1 MESLN
6 QQLLE
11 LGQSETLSRARDQ
24 HEAVVSTLQQR
35 YEQEALQLKEKVDE
49 TAAALEQ
56 EREEVEKLQRE
67 LQETRKAAE
76 EAHFE
81 RAEVMNRLTRSLE
94 DSQKQCR
101 ELLQTG
107 TVQEIGQLKI
117 QLQQANTAKALS
129 EGMYQALQ
137 DELTELKEQLQMYEN
152 AAQFGVFATPPNDS
166 HSDSYVQLGI
176 KKDLDWKTPKI
187 HRPNVCDSL
196 TPEEVVVGLKAEL
209 ERSLSTNR
217 SKRGQVTR
225 LQGDLR
231 AMKADLETWKA
242 RAETSERK
250 SNDLEMKVKTLERD
264 LELSVPGGSSAGL
277 DRLQKE
283 LDTLRDQYNTLDR
296 EYEDVKLRLE
306 EVSSSEE
313 QLNEL
318 NQQLKR
324 DMAQMVS
331 EFDQDKTQAVEKA
344 QQACLQLHEDSTNK
358 LRHELEQQ
366 FAEQRDAD
374 LQACEKRVADIQAE
388 LDQALQE
395 LDGVKEDYIQV
406 CGEKDSITDRLRE
419 EHAEEMEQK
428 LAQVQEE
435 CAQEKQDALESL
447 KVDLEDS
454 HKVVMATVR
463 EKWSRE
469 QEEEMRRE
477 IETKVAMAK
486 VEWVEEQTQ
495 ARKAAMEAA
504 VAMAK
509 VEWVEEQSQAR
520 KAAVEAA
527 VKAAEQEW
535 LARHEAESEGDF
547 DERLQQ
553 AKQQWQVQQ
562 ETAVREALVKHKAQW
577 EKEAAENREEEF
589 HRLLATEKDAWF
601 AQSATDKAQAVQTAV
616 NSAEVEWLTK
626 NQETVG
632 RQIEQALIAAR
643 SKWMSEQALE
653 RQKHGQE
660 MEVLRKEQLEQQEE
674 NTKREVSVALKS
686 ARLEWEKEQKK
697 QKDQAVTRAVQE
709 ASRQLQQTGAGREK
723 QLQETINNLQE
734 ELQKLRIEQDNIIQQ
749 ELGTARAEWDKEQ
762 DWEKQELQ
770 NKIHEHTRQLE
781 RSEGKVQEYKKEL
794 ERLEVRWRGEF
805 DLERQR
811 LDRDHEV
818 DLETVMV
825 EKERLKDRI
834 EQLEQQCKRKEIL
847 MKKDQEI
854 LRSSLASEH
863 QRDRETWEQDQAGQQ
878 EIWERERASLES
890 KLAHS
895 ETRIKRLEE
904 RSRKELEFLQKN
916 LSAEQKDLLDRLE
929 EEKREL
935 TEELRRALEEKG
947 KLEGKLQGEKEKLRT
962 KLEGKYTKEISALE
976 TRISE
981 LEKERAVAMATG
993 QPHPSEKRTEMV
1005 QTPCQTDF
1013 DVDSLPDSASE
1024 GMHELRNHYLTTVN
1038 KIKDDVKQFLESSRS
1053 RTAESLKKE
1062 VTREKHLTG
1071 RKLRR
1076 YYLQCLHQLL
1086 EEEKRE
1092 GGQGSTLNSARK
1104 MAIMAR
1110 ALESALDS
1118 DRDDTSTTSAQDK
1131 PRSGPRTHHAESVGS
1146 ESHTAGVSTNGN
1158 SRSVAK
1164 GTRSRS
1170 VQSRSSEHPNS
1181 RSGAKTG
1188 VTSGRHKNSG
1198 KHTDTSDYTTQKQR
1212 QDTMGSYLEERNGF
1226 EGASSNPKFT
1236 HANSAKLEHSR
1247 QFHSMESLSTT
1258 AGETTSGRA
1267 SPVNVT
1273 VRARDQFKPLSA
1285 HAHSMEDLTISGG
1298 KISDHKASGDRR
1310 YHSSSQ
1316 KRERDRADSVSS
1328 ETSVEE
1334 RTDRSQKRRQRE
1346 VEKSSSRQP
1355 DFIGPEKYRHQPIAK
1370 ENSRSGDRRQPM
1382 RVPPPNREMQAL
1394 LAEMSV
1400 SPKKPVPLVTRHT
1413 QAPSPALSDI
1423 SADSEYIDL
1432 PTRLA
1437 VSDKPKPGKSREKE
1451 NHPDQTSHNRFQLE
1465 DSGYSQRI
1473 PDGTSSDRNN
1483 QGLYR
1488 TKPHSRNANVTPHI
1502 SKPAKVSSYP
1512 KVHVGKDRHGTAHS
1526 VDGRKYTGSSV
1537 QPLRIQKLLQQ
1548 DSGIDSPSNGGQ

>member
-1 MESLN
+1 
-6 QQLLE
+6 
-11 LGQSETLSRARDQ
+11 
-24 HEAVVSTLQQR
+24 
-35 YEQEALQLKEKVDE
+35 
-49 TAAALEQ
+49 
-56 EREEVEKLQRE
+56 
-67 LQETRKAAE
+67 
-76 EAHFE
+76 
-81 RAEVMNRLTRSLE
+81 MNRLTRSLE

-117 QLQQANTAKALS
+117 QLQQANTGKALS

-137 DELTELKEQLQMYEN
+137 DELTELREQLQMYEN
-152 AAQFGVFATPPNDS
+152 AAQFGVFATPPTDS

-187 HRPNVCDSL
+187 HRPTVCDNLS
-196 TPEEVVVGLKAEL
+196 PEEVVVGLKAEL

-250 SNDLEMKVKTLERD
+250 GNDLEMKIKTMERD

-313 QLNEL
+313 QVNEL

-331 EFDQDKTQAVEKA
+331 EFDQDKTQSVEKA
-344 QQACLQLHEDSTNK
+344 QQACLQLHEDSTHK
-358 LRHELEQQ
+358 LREELEQQ
-366 FAEQRDAD
+366 YAEQRDAD
-374 LQACEKRVADIQAE
+374 LQAFEKKVADIQAE
-388 LDQALQE
+388 LNQALHE
-395 LDGVKEDYIQV
+395 LDRVKEDYIQV
-406 CGEKDSITDRLRE
+406 CGEKDSLTDRLRE
-419 EHAEEMEQK
+419 EHTEEMEQK
-428 LAQVQEE
+428 LTQLQKE
-435 CAQEKQDALESL
+435 CAREKQDALESL
-447 KVDLEDS
+447 KIDLEDS
-454 HKVVMATVR
+454 HKVAMATVR
-463 EKWSRE
+463 EKWSKE
-469 QEEEMRRE
+469 QEEETRRE
-477 IETKVAMAK
+477 IETKI
-486 VEWVEEQTQ
+486 
-495 ARKAAMEAA
+495 
-504 VAMAK
+504 AMAK
-509 VEWVEEQSQAR
+509 VEWVEEQSQVK
-520 KAAVEAA
+520 KAAIEAA
-527 VKAAEQEW
+527 VRAAEQEW
-535 LARHEAESEGDF
+535 LAQHEAESEGDF
-547 DERLQQ
+547 DDRLQQ
-553 AKQQWQVQQ
+553 AKQQWRVQQ
-562 ETAVREALVKHKAQW
+562 EVAIREALVRAKAQW

-589 HRLLATEKDAWF
+589 HRLLATEKDAWL
-601 AQSATDKAQAVQTAV
+601 AQSALEKSQAIQTAV

-632 RQIEQALIAAR
+632 RQIEQALTAAR

-674 NTKREVSVALKS
+674 NTKRQVSIALKA
-686 ARLEWEKEQKK
+686 ARQEWEKEQRK
-697 QKDQAVTRAVQE
+697 QKELAVTRAVQE
-709 ASRQLQQTGAGREK
+709 ASSQLQHRMEAEREK

-734 ELQKLRIEQDNIIQQ
+734 ELQQLRIEQDNLIQQ
-749 ELGTARAEWDKEQ
+749 ELSTARQAWEKEQ
-762 DWEKQELQ
+762 SLEENWEKQELQ
-770 NKIHEHTRQLE
+770 NKIQEYTKQLE
-781 RSEGKVQEYKKEL
+781 RSECKVHEYKKEL
-794 ERLEVRWRGEF
+794 ERLEVRWRGEL

-818 DLETVMV
+818 DLETIVV
-825 EKERLKDRI
+825 EKERLKNRI
-834 EQLEQQCKRKEIL
+834 EQLEQQGKRKDIL
-847 MKKDQEI
+847 LKKELEV
-854 LRSSLASEH
+854 LRSNLATEH
-863 QRDRETWEQDQAGQQ
+863 QRDRQSWEQDQASQQ

-904 RSRKELEFLQKN
+904 RSKKELEFLQKN
-916 LSAEQKDLLDRLE
+916 LSAEQKDLMDRLE

-935 TEELRRALEEKG
+935 TEELKRALEVKG
-947 KLEGKLQGEKEKLRT
+947 KLEGKLQGEKEKLRM

-993 QPHPSEKRTEMV
+993 QPHPSEKGKDMV

-1013 DVDSLPDSASE
+1013 DLESLPENASE

-1038 KIKDDVKQFLESSRS
+1038 KIKDDVKQFLELSRS

-1086 EEEKRE
+1086 EEEKKE
-1092 GGQGSTLNSARK
+1092 GGHGSTLNSARK

-1118 DRDDTSTTSAQDK
+1118 DRDDNSTTSTQEK
-1131 PRSGPRTHHAESVGS
+1131 SRGGQQ
-1146 ESHTAGVSTNGN
+1146 SHRADTADSDRNNVGVSTNGS
-1158 SRSVAK
+1158 SRNGNRAS
-1164 GTRSRS
+1164 SRRGD
-1170 VQSRSSEHPNS
+1170 SRSSQARSTERTKSHSS
-1181 RSGAKTG
+1181 RAGDASS
-1188 VTSGRHKNSG
+1188 VMSGRQVARNKDSG
-1198 KHTDTSDYTTQKQR
+1198 KHSSASTSDYVTPKVSQR
-1212 QDTMGSYLEERNGF
+1212 QDTMGSYLEQGSGF
-1226 EGASSNPKFT
+1226 EGSNQKAKFPPNP
-1236 HANSAKLEHSR
+1236 ARLEHSR

-1258 AGETTSGRA
+1258 AGETTSGRS

-1285 HAHSMEDLTISGG
+1285 HAHSMEDLTLSGG
-1298 KISDHKASGDRR
+1298 KISDLKTSGDRR
-1310 YHSSSQ
+1310 YKNSAQ
-1316 KRERDRADSVSS
+1316 KRNRVDSVSS

-1334 RTDRSQKRRQRE
+1334 RTGQSHIKRSQRE
-1346 VEKSSSRQP
+1346 VEKSSSRQT
-1355 DFIGPEKYRHQPIAK
+1355 DSIGPEKYRHQPITK

-1382 RVPPPNREMQAL
+1382 RVPPPNKEMKAM
-1394 LAEMSV
+1394 LADMSV
-1400 SPKKPVPLVTRHT
+1400 SPMKPIPLVTRHT
-1413 QAPSPALSDI
+1413 QAPSPAPSDI
-1423 SADSEYIDL
+1423 SVDSEYIEL

-1437 VSDKPKPGKSREKE
+1437 VSDKPRPGRSREKE

-1465 DSGYSQRI
+1465 ESGFSQRT
-1473 PDGTSSDRNN
+1473 PDGTSSDQNG

-1488 TKPHSRNANVTPHI
+1488 TKPHSRSNVTPQTV
-1502 SKPAKVSSYP
+1502 SKSAKVSSYP
-1512 KVHVGKDRHGTAHS
+1512 KAHVGNDRHGTVHS

-1537 QPLRIQKLLQQ
+1537 QPLRIQRLLQQ
-1548 DSGIDSPSNGGQ
+1548 DSGIDSPSNGAQ

>member
-1 MESLN
+1 
-6 QQLLE
+6 
-11 LGQSETLSRARDQ
+11 
-24 HEAVVSTLQQR
+24 
-35 YEQEALQLKEKVDE
+35 
-49 TAAALEQ
+49 
-56 EREEVEKLQRE
+56 
-67 LQETRKAAE
+67 
-76 EAHFE
+76 
-81 RAEVMNRLTRSLE
+81 MNRLTRSLE

-117 QLQQANTAKALS
+117 QLQQANTGKALS

-137 DELTELKEQLQMYEN
+137 DELTELREQLQMYEN
-152 AAQFGVFATPPNDS
+152 AAQFGVFATPPTDS

-187 HRPNVCDSL
+187 HRPTVCDNLS
-196 TPEEVVVGLKAEL
+196 PEEVVVGLKAEL

-250 SNDLEMKVKTLERD
+250 GNDLEMKIKTMERD

-313 QLNEL
+313 QVNEL

-331 EFDQDKTQAVEKA
+331 EFDQDKTQSVEKA
-344 QQACLQLHEDSTNK
+344 QQACLQLHEDSTHK
-358 LRHELEQQ
+358 LREELEQQ
-366 FAEQRDAD
+366 YAEQRDAD
-374 LQACEKRVADIQAE
+374 LQAFEKKVADIQAE
-388 LDQALQE
+388 LNQALHE
-395 LDGVKEDYIQV
+395 LDRVKEDYIQV
-406 CGEKDSITDRLRE
+406 CGEKDSLTDRLRE
-419 EHAEEMEQK
+419 EHTEEMEQK
-428 LAQVQEE
+428 LTQLQKE
-435 CAQEKQDALESL
+435 CAREKQDALESL
-447 KVDLEDS
+447 KIDLEDS
-454 HKVVMATVR
+454 HKVAMATVR
-463 EKWSRE
+463 EKWSKE
-469 QEEEMRRE
+469 QEEETRRE
-477 IETKVAMAK
+477 IETKI
-486 VEWVEEQTQ
+486 
-495 ARKAAMEAA
+495 
-504 VAMAK
+504 AMAK
-509 VEWVEEQSQAR
+509 VEWVEEQSQVK
-520 KAAVEAA
+520 KAAIEAA
-527 VKAAEQEW
+527 VRAAEQEW
-535 LARHEAESEGDF
+535 LAQHEAESEGDF
-547 DERLQQ
+547 DDRLQQ
-553 AKQQWQVQQ
+553 AKQQWRVQQ
-562 ETAVREALVKHKAQW
+562 EVAIREALVRAKAQW
-577 EKEAAENREEEF
+577 EKEAAENRE
-589 HRLLATEKDAWF
+589 
-601 AQSATDKAQAVQTAV
+601 
-616 NSAEVEWLTK
+616 
-626 NQETVG
+626 TVG
-632 RQIEQALIAAR
+632 RQIEQALTAAR

-674 NTKREVSVALKS
+674 NTKRQVSIALKA
-686 ARLEWEKEQKK
+686 ARQEWEKEQRK
-697 QKDQAVTRAVQE
+697 QKELAVTRAVQE
-709 ASRQLQQTGAGREK
+709 ASSQLQHRMEAEREK

-734 ELQKLRIEQDNIIQQ
+734 ELQQLRIEQDNLIQQ
-749 ELGTARAEWDKEQ
+749 ELSTARQAWEKEQ
-762 DWEKQELQ
+762 SLEENWEKQELQ
-770 NKIHEHTRQLE
+770 NKIQEYTKQLE
-781 RSEGKVQEYKKEL
+781 RSECKVHEYKKEL
-794 ERLEVRWRGEF
+794 ERLEVRWRGEL

-818 DLETVMV
+818 DLETIVV
-825 EKERLKDRI
+825 EKERLKNRI
-834 EQLEQQCKRKEIL
+834 EQLEQQGKRKDIL
-847 MKKDQEI
+847 LKKELEV
-854 LRSSLASEH
+854 LRSNLATEH
-863 QRDRETWEQDQAGQQ
+863 QRDRQSWEQDQASQQ

-904 RSRKELEFLQKN
+904 RSKKELEFLQKN
-916 LSAEQKDLLDRLE
+916 LSAEQKDLMDRLE

-935 TEELRRALEEKG
+935 TEELKRALEVKG
-947 KLEGKLQGEKEKLRT
+947 KLEGKLQGEKEKLRM

-993 QPHPSEKRTEMV
+993 QPHPSEKGKDMV

-1013 DVDSLPDSASE
+1013 DLESLPENASE

-1038 KIKDDVKQFLESSRS
+1038 KIKDDVKQFLELSRS

-1086 EEEKRE
+1086 EEEKKE
-1092 GGQGSTLNSARK
+1092 GGHGSTLNSARK

-1118 DRDDTSTTSAQDK
+1118 DRDDNSTTSTQEK
-1131 PRSGPRTHHAESVGS
+1131 SRGGQQ
-1146 ESHTAGVSTNGN
+1146 SHRADTADSDRNNVGVSTNGS
-1158 SRSVAK
+1158 SRNGNRAS
-1164 GTRSRS
+1164 SRRGD
-1170 VQSRSSEHPNS
+1170 SRSSQARSTERTKSHSS
-1181 RSGAKTG
+1181 RAGDASS
-1188 VTSGRHKNSG
+1188 VMSGRQVARNKDSG
-1198 KHTDTSDYTTQKQR
+1198 KHSSASTSDYVTPKVSQR
-1212 QDTMGSYLEERNGF
+1212 QDTMGSYLEQGSGF
-1226 EGASSNPKFT
+1226 EGSNQKAKFPPNP
-1236 HANSAKLEHSR
+1236 ARLEHSR

-1258 AGETTSGRA
+1258 AGETTSGRS

-1285 HAHSMEDLTISGG
+1285 HAHSMEDLTLSGG
-1298 KISDHKASGDRR
+1298 KISDLKTSGDRR
-1310 YHSSSQ
+1310 YKNSAQ
-1316 KRERDRADSVSS
+1316 KRNRVDSVSS

-1334 RTDRSQKRRQRE
+1334 RTGQSHIKRSQRE
-1346 VEKSSSRQP
+1346 VEKSSSRQT
-1355 DFIGPEKYRHQPIAK
+1355 DSIGPEKYRHQPITK

-1382 RVPPPNREMQAL
+1382 RVPPPNKEMKAM
-1394 LAEMSV
+1394 LADMSV
-1400 SPKKPVPLVTRHT
+1400 SPMKPIPLVTRHT
-1413 QAPSPALSDI
+1413 QAPSPAPSDI
-1423 SADSEYIDL
+1423 SVDSEYIEL

-1437 VSDKPKPGKSREKE
+1437 VSDKPRPGRSREKE

-1465 DSGYSQRI
+1465 ESGFSQRT
-1473 PDGTSSDRNN
+1473 PDGTSSDQNG

-1488 TKPHSRNANVTPHI
+1488 TKPHSRSNVTPQTV
-1502 SKPAKVSSYP
+1502 SKSAKVSSYP
-1512 KVHVGKDRHGTAHS
+1512 KAHVGNDRHGTVHS

-1537 QPLRIQKLLQQ
+1537 QPLRIQRLLQQ
-1548 DSGIDSPSNGGQ
+1548 DSGIDSPSNGAQ